1 MVIYIED
8 KIKSQSWNWLLTTEL
23 LLIKSYRFLGGKKK
37 KKRKCNTL

>member
-23 LLIKSYRFLGGKKK
+23 LLIKSYRFLGEKKK
-37 KKRKCNTL
+37 GKCNTL